1 MKNLFKNLML
11 VAVAA
16 MAFTACSQD
25 VNEVNNVEKKTVISG
40 VLTIE
45 NDDTRS
51 VFLEKENENQTF
63 YQSAWE
69 GNEYIRLYFSAG
81 FSDYTEVNAEGN
93 FKIDYIGDFESGTTV
108 TICSPDEAW
117 YNVDTFEIPSEQTPL
132 ANSVDPAAHILKS
145 GATEIVNNTIWAT
158 MNHVAAYGKLTIKDA
173 IDIEKVD
180 VVLVGQYIEQSAS
193 MTLYADNVENNVFW
207 FTTVPISWV
216 KSFTIIAYE
225 KETGV
230 EYTKTVENLPFN
242 DGDNQGLVFTT
253 GRVSTFSVSGLKK
266 QEAGNAMTS
275 ASVTSTGSNSNG
287 DSLYEIT
294 FTNGDVKIVAKV
306 NTKGNNYLNEMMYSS
321 SLPWEEEGYIDS
333 FSWTGVTT
341 PWPNN
346 MNVEIVDRVYSITFT
361 TTDYGNGYKPYEA
374 TFKGAIEGLGFPDTR
389 DRLATPIITVTA
401 SDTEPT
407 ITVTWEAVANA
418 IRYDVVLNDTTTY
431 STTECSYTISDLS
444 WNKNYTVSVIAV
456 ADATS
461 EVYRNSNAATEKIKT
476 VADPNAPE
484 VLDLFDTVEQI
495 EGFLDWGYVGLNFTD
510 ANGVILYV
518 EFNLVDA
525 PSVAGTY
532 SGKGYGAPNF
542 WKVQYENYPSAGDFN
557 YDDSTLV
564 VEDEG
569 ADYLFTFDF
578 KFANHSF
585 TGTQTVSKSI
595 FY

>member
-16 MAFTACSQD
+16 MAFTACTET
-25 VNEVNNVEKKTVISG
+25 NEEVNAVSKKTVISG
-40 VLTIE
+40 VLNIE

-51 VFLEKENENQTF
+51 VFLEKEDENQKF
-63 YQSAWE
+63 YKSAWE
-69 GNEYIRLYFSAG
+69 GNEVIRVYFSAG
-81 FSDYTEVNAEGN
+81 FSDYAEVDAEGN
-93 FKIDYIGDFESGTTV
+93 FEIDYIGDLEPGATV
-108 TICSPDEAW
+108 TICSPYDAW
-117 YNVDTFEIPSEQTPL
+117 NNVNDFVIPSEQTPL

-145 GATEIVNNTIWAT
+145 GTTEIVNNTISAT
-158 MNHVAAYGKLTIKDA
+158 MNHVAAYGKMTIKDA

-180 VVLVGQYIEQSAS
+180 VVLTGQYIDQSAS

-216 KSFTIIAYE
+216 QSFTIIAYE
-225 KETGV
+225 KETGF

-242 DGDNQGLVFTT
+242 DGDNKGLAFAT

-266 QEAGNAMTS
+266 LEAGNAMTS
-275 ASVTSTGSNSNG
+275 ASVTSIGANSDG

-294 FTNGDVKIVAKV
+294 FTNGDAKIVAKV
-306 NTKGNNYLNEMMYSS
+306 NTKGNNYLNEMEYSG
-321 SLPWEEEGYIDS
+321 SLNWYQEGYIDS
-333 FSWTGVTT
+333 FSWTGVTY
-341 PWPNN
+341 PWPYS

-361 TTDYGNGYKPYEA
+361 TTDYANGYKPYEA
-374 TFKGAIEGLGFPDTR
+374 TFKGAIEGLGFPDNR

-401 SDTEPT
+401 SEIEPT

-456 ADATS
+456 ADEAS
-461 EVYRNSNAATEKIKT
+461 EVYRNSKAATEKIKT

-484 VLDLFDTVEQI
+484 VSDLFDEAAQVN
-495 EGFLDWGYVGLNFTD
+495 GFLDWGYVGMNFTD

-518 EFNLVDA
+518 EFNLVNA

-532 SGKGYGAPNF
+532 SGKGYYAPNF
-542 WKVQYENYPSAGDFN
+542 YEVYYKNNDAAGEFD
-557 YDDSTLV
+557 YDNSTLV
-564 VEDEG
+564 VEDDG
-569 ADYLFTFDF
+569 SDYLFTFDF

-595 FY
+595 LY

>member
-16 MAFTACSQD
+16 MAFAACSQD
-25 VNEVNNVEKKTVISG
+25 VNEVNKVEKKTVISG
-40 VLTIE
+40 VLNIE

-51 VFLEKENENQTF
+51 GFVGKNE
-63 YQSAWE
+63 A
-69 GNEYIRLYFSAG
+69 GNAYVSEWDGGESIRLYFSGG
-81 FSDYTEVNAEGN
+81 FSNYAEVDAKGN
-93 FKIDYIGDFESGTTV
+93 FEIDYIGDLGSGATV
-108 TICSPDEAW
+108 TICSPSDAW
-117 YNVDTFEIPSEQTPL
+117 NNVNTFEIPSEQTPL

-401 SDTEPT
+401 SETEPT

-456 ADATS
+456 ADEAS
-461 EVYRNSNAATEKIKT
+461 EVYRNSNAATEKVKT

-484 VLDLFDTVEQI
+484 VSDLFVEVVQI
-495 EGFLDWGYVGLNFTD
+495 EGPLSCGYIGLDFTD

-518 EFNLVDA
+518 EFNLVDGS
-525 PSVAGTY
+525 SVPGTY
-532 SGKGYGAPNF
+532 TGQGWYSSTF
-542 WKVQYENYPSAGDFN
+542 WKVYYRNNDAAGDFDFDN
-557 YDDSTLV
+557 STLV

-569 ADYLFTFDF
+569 SDYLFTFDF

-595 FY
+595 LY